1 MLGDNIRQIR
11 KKRKISINT
20 LSKTSG
26 VSLGYLSDLENSKVN
41 NPTTETLQKIACALD
56 VYISDFFI
64 DPNEPSH
71 EEMTEEYN
79 KQERKRY
86 AQFSSTDE
94 IEFNTPEAAMQFI
107 LKQPAIMGF
116 GGFDANKMSDQEVME
131 FANELLNQL
140 KLLGFKYKK

>member
-1 MLGDNIRQIR
+1 MLGDSIRQIR

-64 DPNEPSH
+64 DTNEPSH
-71 EEMTEEYN
+71 EKMTEEDN
-79 KQERKRY
+79 KQERKK
-86 AQFSSTDE
+86 QLSSADE